1 MQKAN
6 VFFIWLSFLNRDTG
20 TSLVSFHRFFKDAN
34 FEEKKIISLRMKLSE
49 LGHLK
54 AVGIFVAKMAESRA
68 HLYLADSEMGSRQL
82 GI

>member
-1 MQKAN
+1 
-6 VFFIWLSFLNRDTG
+6 
-20 TSLVSFHRFFKDAN
+20 
-34 FEEKKIISLRMKLSE
+34 MKLSE